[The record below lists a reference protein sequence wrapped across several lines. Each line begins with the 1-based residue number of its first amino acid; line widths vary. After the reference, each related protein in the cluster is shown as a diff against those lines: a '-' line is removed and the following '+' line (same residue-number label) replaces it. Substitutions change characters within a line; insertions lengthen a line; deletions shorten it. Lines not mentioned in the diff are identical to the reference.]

1 MEVWGT
7 ESHSGQLG
15 LPKRTQQV
23 GEVGTGIESTLYG
36 LESAVLMKVGGELGG
51 QMRFQHVWT
60 ADCSGQLGC
69 TKGLSRQVRQM
80 QALKLTSVVLNPQV

>member
-23 GEVGTGIESTLYG
+23 GEVGTGIESNLYG
-36 LESAVLMKVGGELGG
+36 LESAVLMKVG
-51 QMRFQHVWT
+51 
-60 ADCSGQLGC
+60 
-69 TKGLSRQVRQM
+69 
-80 QALKLTSVVLNPQV
+80 